1 MLKFINIAVPYKLKK
16 KGFSMSCMDYKVLNC
31 FAIDVV
37 LFSSDKFRGR
47 WKTCMASRKRQEIA
61 TSQFQEMLN

>member
-1 MLKFINIAVPYKLKK
+1 MPKLMLKFINIAVPYKLKK

-37 LFSSDKFRGR
+37 FFSSDKFRGR
-47 WKTCMASRKRQEIA
+47 
-61 TSQFQEMLN
+61 